1 MKERT
6 ILGFVIVFGVAA
18 IVANVIMTNRRQAE
32 LEKNRSAFMSSCQE
46 AASDMSNNVV
56 YCACARDKYEA
67 YYGDKKYQ
75 TTEVDGYLKSQ
86 IADSCSY

>member
-6 ILGFVIVFGVAA
+6 ILGFVVVFGVAL
-18 IVANVIMTNRRQAE
+18 IVNNVISNAHERDTLQ
-32 LEKNRSAFMSSCQE
+32 KNRSAFMSSCQE
-46 AASDMSNNVV
+46 AASSMSNNVV

-75 TTEVDGYLKSQ
+75 TTKVDGYLKSQ